1 MFYSLS
7 ASGIQRV
14 LSSKPID
21 QTNKLSEVD
30 STKIL
35 GSTSVLF
42 GLAEDGKRSLVNYKW
57 DDRNLRFIVDQVLER
72 AILVLGDKNVVVR
85 KS

>member
-57 DDRNLRFIVDQVLER
+57 DNRNLRFIVDQVLER
-72 AILVLGDKNVVVR
+72 AILVLGDKNVVVS
-85 KS
+85 KT